1 MSGARS
7 ATTRLLQATALAL
20 AASTLLAGLHDV
32 SRAWDVWYYHLPFAA
47 RLAGLVGPDEYLFH
61 AANQSR
67 LAGFPLLVEL
77 LQGLAWRLTGRPE
90 GANLV
95 AMGSLALYVAF
106 LRRAFR
112 VPLHLAFLGLMAV
125 PLVQIHVTSCYV
137 DLPANAAAAALVL
150 AVIRLHASAEAPR
163 PRDGYVILGLA
174 AVVAN
179 MRFQLHPLVF
189 VAVLAALPRLLPP
202 LWRARRETW
211 RTLVAFALFVPLV
224 GATFLRNAVVLHN
237 PYYPMRLALGSVVLP
252 GPDTAYSSSPAYL
265 EHAPRALRWLC
276 SVLEIGIRPFSDG
289 RRWTIDQWAPGDS
302 PALRMGGFF
311 GAYVVFHLAVLG
323 WTVARDPSRRARV
336 SGVAFAAFTVVMAN
350 VPQSHELRYYLCWM
364 LVLVSLNLWLVA
376 RAARGAAW
384 KAPALGGACTAFLGV
399 VLAVTQVRV
408 RVPVGDDVRGADEG
422 EGGRRG
428 GAGDRGGG
436 DGVPAEGA
444 VHVLVCGEVP
454 PREAVP
460 GARGGGAGGVW
471 GGSVGAVATVT
482 TPEASSRA
490 TGENHMLISTSSA
503 SSGSRTMAGQR
514 WSAVS
519 FGSSP

>member
-1 MSGARS
+1 VIGA
-7 ATTRLLQATALAL
+7 AKVGTRLLQILAVVL

-47 RLAGLVGPDEYLFH
+47 RLAGLVGPDTYVFH
-61 AANQSR
+61 ATNESR
-67 LAGFPLLVEL
+67 LAGFPLLTEL

-95 AMGSLALYVAF
+95 CMASLALYVAF
-106 LRRAFR
+106 LRRGLG
-112 VPLHLAFLGLMAV
+112 VPLHLAFLALMAV

-150 AVIRLHASAEAPR
+150 WVIRMHASTEVPR

-189 VAVLAALPRLLPP
+189 VAVAAALPRLLPP
-202 LWRARRETW
+202 LWRARDW
-211 RTLVAFALFVPLV
+211 RALSTFALFVPLV

-265 EHAPRALRWLC
+265 EHAPRTLRFVY
-276 SVLEIGIRPFSDG
+276 SVLEVGLRPFSDG

-311 GAYVVFHLAVLG
+311 GAYVVFHLLLLG

-336 SGVAFAAFTVVMAN
+336 SGIGFAAFTLVMAN

-376 RAARGAAW
+376 TGDAGAAAW
-384 KAPALGGACTAFLGV
+384 KAPALGGACVAFLGV
-399 VLAVTQVRV
+399 VLGVTQGGYVMPTGITFAELLQEKVDASVVEGIGEGERVCLRREPSTFLYGAAFHPGKRYRV
-408 RVPVGDDVRGADEG
+408 REVEERAACE
-422 EGGRRG
+422 
-428 GAGDRGGG
+428 GDRW
-436 DGVPAEGA
+436 VP
-444 VHVLVCGEVP
+444 
-454 PREAVP
+454 
-460 GARGGGAGGVW
+460 
-471 GGSVGAVATVT
+471 
-482 TPEASSRA
+482 
-490 TGENHMLISTSSA
+490 
-503 SSGSRTMAGQR
+503 
-514 WSAVS
+514 
-519 FGSSP
+519 